1 VTIENDVLNVKL
13 DTVQQDLKD
22 LKGEMTALRQD
33 LKPALDMLTRHD
45 ERLQALQSWR
55 NGTVAS
61 LVALGVAMFK
71 QKLGF

>member
-1 VTIENDVLNVKL
+1 MTIENDVLNVKL

>member
-1 VTIENDVLNVKL
+1 MTIENDVLNVKL

-45 ERLQALQSWR
+45 ERLTALQSWR